1 MFALFSEDV
10 YYKRCE
16 EEIQGMDAFRN
27 FYLKERT
34 LEGEHT
40 VSDSIIEG
48 NKAAVYGIFH
58 GTDGKV
64 LEFSDHFTF
73 NDSGKI
79 CERRTYLAQGF
90 ESTK

>member
-1 MFALFSEDV
+1 ME
-10 YYKRCE
+10 
-16 EEIQGMDAFRN
+16 AFRN

-34 LEGEHT
+34 LEGEYA
-40 VSDSIIEG
+40 VNDSIIEG
-48 NKAAVYGIFH
+48 NKVAVYGIFH
-58 GTDGKV
+58 GSDGKI

-79 CERRTYLAQGF
+79 YERRTYLAQGF